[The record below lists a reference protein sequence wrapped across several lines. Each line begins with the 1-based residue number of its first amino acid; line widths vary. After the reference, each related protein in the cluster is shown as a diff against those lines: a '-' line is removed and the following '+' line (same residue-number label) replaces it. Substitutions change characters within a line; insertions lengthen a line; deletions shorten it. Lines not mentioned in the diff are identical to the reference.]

1 MFTLLKELFQLL
13 TPGQR
18 RRFLVLQVL
27 VVIMAIFE
35 LLGIASIGPFMGLVT
50 NPKRLQDPGW
60 LNTLFVLSGS
70 PTPEQFL
77 FIVGVGVLVLLTM
90 ASVISILTTWRLST
104 FGFVIGTE
112 IADRLYDYYLN
123 QDWLFHANASSAQ
136 LTKQVATESMRLTT
150 AVITPLMNMNA
161 RLVLALFISLAIFI
175 YDPVIALAGL
185 LLFFF
190 GYLLVYKVVRRRLI
204 RNGKRISA
212 MSAERFRLMNE
223 GFGGIK
229 DLLLLQRNPYFIKQF
244 HDSGK
249 VLARAQGMNAAFQL
263 TPRYFM
269 ELIAFGAMVSLVLV
283 LLKLH
288 DGALDQVV
296 PVLAIYALAGFKLL
310 PALQQTYASLSQ
322 IKGNLASFEAI
333 RPDLIASQAM
343 LERKQR
349 ARQHAT
355 TTSKTKPLPLTDAI
369 RLDEVTFTYPNK
381 RSPALKGLNLVIP
394 ANSVVGL
401 VGESGSGKSTAVD
414 LLLALVEPDS
424 GQLQV
429 DDTVI
434 TPENRAAWQSNI
446 GFVAQSIFLS
456 EGSIAQNIAFGLAPE
471 HIQSENLHHA
481 IRLAGLQE
489 LIDSLPDGVDTP
501 VGERGVQ
508 LSGGQR
514 QRIGIARALYHEA
527 QVLVFDEA
535 TSALDGITE
544 KFIMDAIHGLGGQKT
559 IILIAHR
566 LKTVEQC
573 DVIYMLDDGQVADQ
587 GSYDHLLQTNARFR
601 EMARYA

>member
-1 MFTLLKELFQLL
+1 MLSLLKDLFRLL

-18 RRFLVLQVL
+18 RRFFMLQIL
-27 VVIMAIFE
+27 VVFMAIFE

-50 NPKRLQDPGW
+50 NPDRLQDPGW
-60 LNTLFVLSGS
+60 LNTLFIMSGS
-70 PTPEQFL
+70 ASPEQFL
-77 FIVGVGVLVLLTM
+77 FFVGLGVLTLLTL
-90 ASVISILTTWRLST
+90 ASIISILTTWRLST

-112 IADRLYDYYLN
+112 IADRLYTYYLN
-123 QDWLFHANASSAQ
+123 QNWLFHANASSAQ
-136 LTKQVATESMRLTT
+136 LTKQVATESLRLTT
-150 AVITPLMNMNA
+150 AVITPLMTMNA
-161 RLVLALFISLAIFI
+161 RLVLAAFISLAIFI
-175 YDPVIALAGL
+175 YDPIIALSGL

-212 MSAERFRLMNE
+212 VSAERFRLMNE

-229 DLLLLQRNPYFIKQF
+229 DLLLLQRSAHFIRQF
-244 HDSGK
+244 HDSGR
-249 VLARAQGMNAAFQL
+249 VLARAQGMNMAFQL

-269 ELIAFGAMVSLVLV
+269 ELIAFGAMVTLVLV
-283 LLKLH
+283 LLRMH
-288 DGALDQVV
+288 DGMLDQVV
-296 PVLAIYALAGFKLL
+296 PVLAVYALAGFKLL

-333 RPDLIASQAM
+333 RPDLEASWNMPDTQLQYDHHDM
-343 LERKQR
+343 P
-349 ARQHAT
+349 HAPE
-355 TTSKTKPLPLTDAI
+355 PLPLEHAI
-369 RLDEVTFTYPNK
+369 RLDNATFTYPNK
-381 RSPALKGLNLVIP
+381 QTPALDGLTLSIP

-401 VGESGSGKSTAVD
+401 VGESGSGKSTAID
-414 LLLALVEPDS
+414 LLLALVDPDS
-424 GQLQV
+424 GHLLI
-429 DDTVI
+429 DDTI
-434 TPENRAAWQSNI
+434 ISPENRRRWQANI

-456 EGSIAQNIAFGLAPE
+456 EGSIAENIAFGLPPE
-471 HIQSENLHHA
+471 RIDTDQLHKA
-481 IRLAGLQE
+481 VQLAGLKQ
-489 LIDSLPDGVDTP
+489 LVDTLPDGVETR

-544 KFIMDAIHGLGGQKT
+544 KFIMDAIHDLGGEKT

-573 DVIYMLDDGQVADQ
+573 DIIYLLSEGRVIDQ
-587 GSYDHLLQTNARFR
+587 GRYQDLLQNNAQFR
-601 EMARYA
+601 KMARYA